1 MNRRQ
6 LIFVVMLNALI
17 SLVVA
22 LAVTWAIEARRPD
35 AEALAIE

>member
-6 LIFVVMLNALI
+6 LIFVIILNALI

-22 LAVTWAIEARRPD
+22 LAVVWAVEARN
-35 AEALAIE
+35 LG